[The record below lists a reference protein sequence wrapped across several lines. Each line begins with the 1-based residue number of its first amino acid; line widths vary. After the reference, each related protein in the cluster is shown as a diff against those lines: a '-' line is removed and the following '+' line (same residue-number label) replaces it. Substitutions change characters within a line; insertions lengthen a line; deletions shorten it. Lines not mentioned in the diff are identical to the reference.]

1 MPATLATFILTS
13 SMVSLPAT
21 VSEKGDPFP
30 LTNSCILVL
39 LQKPSEPKMKSA
51 LVALKETRGL
61 PTSRRAEQEDNHT
74 TATGFHSPRDAAAAA
89 GFRAA
94 GAFRRAR
101 GGGGMRQRCQAAAS
115 RWRRWHESGCCLLLL
130 LLVCCACRPTPCSHR
145 RLLFLNR
152 FSVLFW
158 FQNPPIF
165 VLVTPQHQK
174 NVAWCSL
181 LL

>member
-1 MPATLATFILTS
+1 MSCCSAAEMPATLATFILTS

-101 GGGGMRQRCQAAAS
+101 GGGGGACGSVAKRWRHGGDDGMNRAAACCC
-115 RWRRWHESGCCLLLL
+115 CCLSAARAAPP
-130 LLVCCACRPTPCSHR
+130 LVHTAGFCSSIA
-145 RLLFLNR
+145 FP
-152 FSVLFW
+152 FCFG
-158 FQNPPIF
+158 FKIPP
-165 VLVTPQHQK
+165 
-174 NVAWCSL
+174 SSSS
-181 LL
+181 